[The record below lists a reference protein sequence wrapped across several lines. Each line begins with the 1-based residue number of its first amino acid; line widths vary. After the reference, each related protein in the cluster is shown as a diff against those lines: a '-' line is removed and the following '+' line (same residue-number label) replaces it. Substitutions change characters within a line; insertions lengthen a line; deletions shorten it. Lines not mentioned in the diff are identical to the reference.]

1 MLESTKLSYCNQP
14 ADSFFGVNLSNLTSS
29 AENCQALKDNTN
41 IILHKR
47 CFYEQNTTGAGA
59 VAEKM
64 EKDENV
70 SCSITMT
77 DLGKSVLNLTEVLQT
92 FD

>member
-1 MLESTKLSYCNQP
+1 MLESRKLSYCNQP
-14 ADSFFGVNLSNLTSS
+14 VDSFFGVNLSNVTSN
-29 AENCQALKDNTN
+29 AENRQVLIDNTN
-41 IILHKR
+41 LIMHKR

-70 SCSITMT
+70 SCTITMT
-77 DLGKSVLNLTEVLQT
+77 DLGKSVLNLNEVLQT